1 MNPMNLVTRV
11 INILVQPRTEW
22 PAIADERTNPAALY
36 LGYVA
41 ILAALPAVAGFVSTA
56 LVGTLASGRLSP
68 GVALSAALTS
78 YALSLGMVFVMGL
91 IADALAPRFGGLRT
105 LDQALKLVA
114 YSLTPSWVAGL
125 FTFLPV
131 VAWLITLLAGLYS
144 LYLFHL
150 GAPLLMK
157 VPEREATGYTV
168 ALFAIAIVIA
178 FLIGTLIAAMFGM
191 GAIGMMGA
199 IGRF

>member
-11 INILVQPRTEW
+11 INILLQPRNEW

-36 LGYVA
+36 LRYVV

-56 LVGTLASGRLSP
+56 LVGTLASGRLSA
-68 GVALSAALTS
+68 GVALWAALTS
-78 YALSLGMVFVMGL
+78 YVLSLGMVFVMGL
-91 IADALAPRFGGLRT
+91 IADALAPRFGGRRDLH
-105 LDQALKLVA
+105 QALKLVA
-114 YSLTPSWVAGL
+114 YSLTPSWVAGI

-144 LYLFHL
+144 LYLLHL

-157 VPEREATGYTV
+157 MPEREAIGYTV
-168 ALFAIAIVIA
+168 ALYAIAIVIA

>member
-22 PAIADERTNPAALY
+22 PAIVDERTNPATLY

-56 LVGTLASGRLSP
+56 LVGTLASGRLGA

-78 YALSLGMVFVMGL
+78 YVLSLGMVFLMAV
-91 IADALAPRFGGLRT
+91 IADALASRFGGRGA

>member
-1 MNPMNLVTRV
+1 MNPVSRAL
-11 INILVQPRTEW
+11 NILVQPRSEW
-22 PAIADERTNPAALY
+22 PAIADERTDPGTLY
-36 LGYVA
+36 VRYILV
-41 ILAALPAVAGFVSTA
+41 LAALPALAGFVSTA
-56 LVGTLASGRLSP
+56 LIGTLASGRLSA
-68 GVALSAALTS
+68 GVALWAAVTS
-78 YALSLGMVFVMGL
+78 YVLSLVMVFVMGL
-91 IADALAPRFGGLRT
+91 IADRLAPRFGGRSA

-114 YSLTPSWVAGL
+114 YSLTASWVAGI

-157 VPEREATGYTV
+157 VPEREAIGYTV

-178 FLIGTLIAAMFGM
+178 FLIGTLIAATFGM

>member
-11 INILVQPRTEW
+11 INILVQPRNEW
-22 PAIADERTNPAALY
+22 SAIAEEQTDIPALY
-36 LGYVA
+36 LRYVA
-41 ILAALPAVAGFVSTA
+41 ILAALPAVAAFVTTA
-56 LVGTLASGRLSP
+56 LVGTLARGRLGA
-68 GVALSAALTS
+68 GVALQAALAG
-78 YALSLGMVFVMGL
+78 YVLSLVMVFVLGI
-91 IADALAPRFGGLRT
+91 IADALAPRFGGKQ
-105 LDQALKLVA
+105 DPQQAMKLVA
-114 YSLTPSWVAGL
+114 YALTASWVAGV

-131 VAWLITLLAGLYS
+131 VAWLITLLGGLYS

-150 GAPLLMK
+150 GAPLLMR
-157 VPEREATGYTV
+157 VPEREAIGYTV

-178 FLIGTLIAAMFGM
+178 FLVGTLIAAVFGM

>member
-1 MNPMNLVTRV
+1 MNLITRV
-11 INILVQPRTEW
+11 INILLQARSEW
-22 PAIADERTNPAALY
+22 PAIADERTDPVKLY

-41 ILAALPAVAGFVSTA
+41 ILAALPAVAGFVATA
-56 LVGTLASGRLSP
+56 MVGTLASGRLST
-68 GVALSAALTS
+68 GTALTAALTS
-78 YALSLGMVFVMGL
+78 YVLSLAMVFVMGFV
-91 IADALAPRFGGLRT
+91 ANALSLRFGGRPA

-114 YSLTPSWVAGL
+114 YSLTAAWVAGI

-144 LYLFHL
+144 LYLFHV
-150 GAPLLMK
+150 GAPTLMK
-157 VPEREATGYTV
+157 VPERDAIGYTV
-168 ALFAIAIVIA
+168 TVYAVAIVIA
-178 FLIGTLIAAMFGM
+178 FLIGTLIAAVFGM

>member
-1 MNPMNLVTRV
+1 MNLVARV
-11 INILVQPRTEW
+11 INILLQPKSEW
-22 PAIADERTNPAALY
+22 PAIAEERTDPAMLY
-36 LGYVA
+36 LRYVA

-56 LVGTLASGRLSP
+56 LVGTLASGRLGA
-68 GVALSAALTS
+68 GVALWAALTS
-78 YALSLGMVFVMGL
+78 YVLSLAMVFVMGL
-91 IADALAPRFGGLRT
+91 IADALAPRFGGRRDLQ
-105 LDQALKLVA
+105 QALKLVA
-114 YSLTPSWVAGL
+114 YALTASWVAGL

-157 VPEREATGYTV
+157 VPERDATGYTV

-178 FLIGTLIAAMFGM
+178 FLIGTLIAALFGM

>member
-1 MNPMNLVTRV
+1 MNLVTRV
-11 INILVQPRTEW
+11 INILLQPKGEW
-22 PAIADERTNPAALY
+22 PAIADERSDPATLY
-36 LGYVA
+36 LRYIA

-56 LVGTLASGRLSP
+56 LVGSLAAGRLST
-68 GVALSAALTS
+68 GVALQAALTG
-78 YALSLGMVFVMGL
+78 YVLSLGMVFVL
-91 IADALAPRFGGLRT
+91 ALVADALAPRFGGRRG

-114 YSLTPSWVAGL
+114 YALTASWVAGL

-131 VAWLITLLAGLYS
+131 VSWLISLLAGLYS

-157 VPEREATGYTV
+157 VPEREAIGYTV
-168 ALFAIAIVIA
+168 TIFAIGIAIA

-191 GAIGMMGA
+191 KAIGMMGA

>member
-1 MNPMNLVTRV
+1 MNLVTRV
-11 INILVQPRTEW
+11 INILLQPRSEW
-22 PAIADERTNPAALY
+22 PAIADERTDPVKLY

-41 ILAALPAVAGFVSTA
+41 ILAALPALAGFVATA
-56 LVGTLASGRLSP
+56 MVGTLASGRLST
-68 GVALSAALTS
+68 GTALTAALTS
-78 YALSLGMVFVMGL
+78 YVLSLAMVFVMGFV
-91 IADALAPRFGGLRT
+91 ANALSLRFGGRPA

-114 YSLTPSWVAGL
+114 YSLTAAWVAGI

-144 LYLFHL
+144 LYLFHV
-150 GAPLLMK
+150 GAPTLMK
-157 VPEREATGYTV
+157 VPERDAIGYTV
-168 ALFAIAIVIA
+168 TVYAVAIVIA
-178 FLIGTLIAAMFGM
+178 FLIGTLIAAVFGM

>member
-1 MNPMNLVTRV
+1 MNLVTRV
-11 INILVQPRTEW
+11 INILLQPRSEW
-22 PAIADERTNPAALY
+22 PAIADERTDPVKLY

-41 ILAALPAVAGFVSTA
+41 ILAALPALAGFVATA
-56 LVGTLASGRLSP
+56 MVGTLASGRLST
-68 GVALSAALTS
+68 GTALTAALTS
-78 YALSLGMVFVMGL
+78 YVLSLAMVFVMGFV
-91 IADALAPRFGGLRT
+91 ANALSLRFGGRPA

-114 YSLTPSWVAGL
+114 YSLTAAWVAGI

-144 LYLFHL
+144 LYLFHV
-150 GAPLLMK
+150 GAPTLMK
-157 VPEREATGYTV
+157 VPERDAIGYTV
-168 ALFAIAIVIA
+168 TVFAIAIVIA
-178 FLIGTLIAAMFGM
+178 FLIGTLIAAVFGM

>member
-1 MNPMNLVTRV
+1 MNLITRV
-11 INILVQPRTEW
+11 INILLQPRSEW
-22 PAIADERTNPAALY
+22 PAIADERTDPVKLY

-41 ILAALPAVAGFVSTA
+41 ILAALPAVAGFVATA
-56 LVGTLASGRLSP
+56 MVGTLASGRLST
-68 GVALSAALTS
+68 GTALTAALTS
-78 YALSLGMVFVMGL
+78 YVLSLAMVFVMGFV
-91 IADALAPRFGGLRT
+91 ANALSLRFGGRPA

-114 YSLTPSWVAGL
+114 YSMTAAWVAGI

-144 LYLFHL
+144 LYLFHV
-150 GAPLLMK
+150 GAPTLMK
-157 VPEREATGYTV
+157 VPERDAIGYTV
-168 ALFAIAIVIA
+168 AVYAIAIVIA
-178 FLIGTLIAAMFGM
+178 FLIGTLIAAVFGM